1 MVSWSLLNLGDATLA
16 MAGLERVEALFL
28 ADGRA
33 GTDPEAAVFIR
44 HESEGDLHCELKAY
58 FSPGARAVA
67 EAAGAE
73 PCLRPVPAGLS
84 LLLGPES
91 AWPALFPERRGR

>member
-1 MVSWSLLNLGDATLA
+1 MDSWSLLNLGDATLA
-16 MAGLERVEALFL
+16 MAGLERVEGLFG
-28 ADGRA
+28 ATPGA
-33 GTDPEAAVFIR
+33 DPEAAVFIR

-73 PCLRPVPAGLS
+73 LCVRPASEGLS

>member
-1 MVSWSLLNLGDATLA
+1 MDSWSVLNLGDATLA
-16 MAGLERVEALFL
+16 MAGLDAVEARFL
-28 ADGRA
+28 AEGP
-33 GTDPEAAVFIR
+33 DPASGAAVFIR

-58 FSPGARAVA
+58 FTPGARAVA

-73 PCLRPVPAGLS
+73 PCLRPVRAGLS

-91 AWPALFPERRGR
+91 AWSLFPPPPGR